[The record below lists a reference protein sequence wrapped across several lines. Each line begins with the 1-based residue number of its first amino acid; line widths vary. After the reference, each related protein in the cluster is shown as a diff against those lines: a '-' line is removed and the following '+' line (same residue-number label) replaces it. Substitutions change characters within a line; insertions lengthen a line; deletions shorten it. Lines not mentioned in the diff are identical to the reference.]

1 MKENKSKAEILQE
14 NLTYKKKNVW
24 EKLSDNETNEVF
36 DISNEY
42 KKFLTKAKTERESVN
57 FFIEKCHEKGFV
69 SLDQLQKNDQLTP
82 GAKFYINNRNKA
94 LIIGILGQKSITEG
108 FRLVGSHL
116 DSPRLDLKQQPIY
129 ESSDLVLFKT
139 HYYGGIKKYQWVTL
153 PLALHGRVVL
163 SDGTNKD
170 IIIGEDENDPVFTI
184 TDLLPHLAKDQM
196 QKKINEAIT
205 GEGLNILAG
214 SRPYSD
220 KDIKERVKLAV
231 LEKLNREYKIVEED
245 FISAE
250 IEIVPAGSA
259 RDLGIDRSM
268 VIGYGQ
274 DDRICAFASWKAVEN
289 LQSPAFT
296 SLCLLADKEEI
307 GSTGNTGMASN
318 YLVDAVNILTEYTG
332 YSIHPER
339 VLARSQALSSDVSAA
354 LDPNYE
360 DVMDKN
366 NTPRLGCGV
375 LLTKYTGSRGKV
387 GANDAHA
394 EFVGAVRKL
403 FNDKG
408 VIWQTGELGK
418 VDQGGGGTIAAF
430 LANLG
435 MDVIDCGP
443 ALLSMH
449 APYEVSSKVD
459 LYMTVR
465 GYRAF
470 YEKNDSFNG
479 Y

>member
-1 MKENKSKAEILQE
+1 MKKDKSKAKTLQE
-14 NLTYKKKNVW
+14 KLTYKKKNVW
-24 EKLSDNETNEVF
+24 EELSENEADEVVK
-36 DISNEY
+36 ICEEY
-42 KKFLTKAKTERESVN
+42 KEFLTQAKTERESVKL
-57 FFIEKCHEKGFV
+57 FIEKCHQKGFV
-69 SLDQLQKNDQLTP
+69 SLDELQKNNQLAP

-94 LIIGILGQKSITEG
+94 LVIGILGQKNITEG

-116 DSPRLDLKQQPIY
+116 DSPRLDLKQQPVY
-129 ESSDLVLFKT
+129 ESNDLVLFKT

-163 SDGTNKD
+163 SDGTYKD
-170 IIIGEDENDPVFTI
+170 IVIGEDADDPVFTI
-184 TDLLPHLAKDQM
+184 TDLLPHLAKEQM
-196 QKKINEAIT
+196 QKKVNEAIT

-214 SRPYSD
+214 SKPYSD

-231 LEKLNREYKIVEED
+231 LELLNREYNIVEED

-250 IEIVPAGSA
+250 FEIVPAGSSK
-259 RDLGIDRSM
+259 DLGIDRSM
-268 VIGYGQ
+268 ILGYGQ
-274 DDRICAFASWKAVEN
+274 DDRICAFASWKAIEN
-289 LQSPAFT
+289 LQNPAFT

-307 GSTGNTGMASN
+307 GSAGNTGMASN

-332 YSIHPER
+332 YNVHPER
-339 VLARSQALSSDVSAA
+339 ILARSQALSSDVSAA

-360 DVMDKN
+360 EVMDKN
-366 NTPRLGCGV
+366 NTPKLGCGV

-394 EFVGAVRKL
+394 EFVGAVRNL
-403 FNDKG
+403 FNEKK

-449 APYEVSSKVD
+449 APYEVSSKAD
-459 LYMTVR
+459 FYMTVK
-465 GYRAF
+465 GYKAF
-470 YEKNDSFNG
+470 YEKTDSFNV